1 MGRGPRVHSE
11 LTLAQC
17 FHLRELIV
25 EVQALRVK
33 QCTRRL
39 NDFSRDN
46 LLHRELHL
54 FQVDRG
60 L

>member
-1 MGRGPRVHSE
+1 MGRCPRVRSE
-11 LTLAQC
+11 LTLAQS
-17 FHLRELIV
+17 FHFGELIV
-25 EVQALRVK
+25 EVQALRVE

-39 NDFSRDN
+39 NDFSRHN